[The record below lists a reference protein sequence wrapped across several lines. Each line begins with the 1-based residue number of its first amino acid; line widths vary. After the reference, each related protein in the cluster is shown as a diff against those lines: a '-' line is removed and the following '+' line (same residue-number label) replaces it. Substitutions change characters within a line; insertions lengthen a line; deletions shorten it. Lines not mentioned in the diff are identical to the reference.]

1 MALTRRVERLT
12 PVEARA
18 LLGTVSIGRVVFADR
33 GLPAVLPVTF
43 LLEGDAVF
51 FRTAEGSRLARAG
64 DDEVLTFQA
73 DMLSPASRTGWSV
86 VVTGNA
92 EVVTDPSTRSAMMA
106 RLEPWVPGIRDVV
119 VRIPLTVVQGRR
131 ITAH

>member
-1 MALTRRVERLT
+1 MTLIRRVETLT
-12 PVEARA
+12 PAEGRD

-43 LLEGDAVF
+43 LVEGDAVF

-64 DDEVLTFQA
+64 DDEVLAFQA
-73 DMLSPASRTGWSV
+73 DVLNPTTRTGWSV

-92 EVVTDPSTRSAMMA
+92 EVVADPATRAAMME
-106 RLEPWVPGIRDVV
+106 RLEPWVPGIKDVV
-119 VRIPLTVVQGRR
+119 IRIPLTVVSGRR
-131 ITAH
+131 ITVD